1 MKTNCI
7 ICTNEVENWDIAYP
21 ENESQVHPIGGTV
34 FRTYGHYGSSV
45 FDPMDASYLEIVA
58 CCSCLEDR
66 LQFTYKGINKEYK
79 EQLDRRKAD
88 MDKLIDELINMD
100 AKE

>member
-45 FDPMDASYLEIVA
+45 FDPMDASYLEIVI
-58 CCSCLEDR
+58 CCSCLKDR
-66 LQFTYKGINKEYK
+66 LQYTYEGINKEYK
-79 EQLDRRKAD
+79 EELDRRKAD